1 MTRRRPAALAAL
13 AALLL
18 PLALQVPLAMT
29 GPAHAQ
35 EPPPGCARASE
46 EAPVLV
52 DVRTLAP
59 RAPLTGE
66 QPFQVAG
73 LLVNCGRE
81 PLRDLEVRLGVGA
94 RLDSRSAVGRADDEP
109 VVGSRRLV
117 EPPAQTDL
125 PPGGSTPFDL
135 RLPVADLRL
144 GSTNGVFP
152 LTVQARAKVGDER
165 ARLQVGLAHTFL
177 PWFPDGA
184 VAPTRLAWLLP
195 LVDEPRTAPG
205 GVLLDDALDGLLE
218 DDPARPGRLHRA
230 LQSGVT
236 GGAAACD
243 PPAQPSAD
251 AAADRAAGDSTAGDR
266 ASGDGATEDSATG
279 DSAGGDSAGGNS
291 AGGDSAGGNGST
303 GDSPTGATAA
313 ECRRAAVPLTYAVD
327 PDLLATVETMARP
340 HAVLTRGARAAR
352 PPSDNA
358 RQWLASLRAATA
370 AGSDVLALPYG
381 DPDVVALSRSA
392 SPVRDDVEGLRRLGG
407 AVTKDLLGADPL
419 GSIAW
424 VPPGPLGGSVDALAG
439 GQVQTLLLDEGALPE
454 ADRFQDRTPNA
465 RTTLPTRIADVGA
478 LVADQPLSGL
488 LEPDPTAPGWQGAR
502 LAGQRWIAEVAALA
516 AERPSTSRTIVV
528 APRRRADLDPSIVA
542 GAVADT
548 GRLPF
553 LCPVALAAAAA
564 GTERCRPPTS
574 GPADTQPPVRSD
586 PRGPAR
592 QGTEDDLELSAEQ
605 VRGLEEVRE
614 ASDQFT
620 DQVLIA
626 DSQAAKDTKARL
638 LRARG
643 RAASTAWRDDP
654 AGGRRLLGLL
664 ADDVAVLRGK
674 VRLLSSPVLLTGTV
688 RTVPLT
694 VQNELE
700 QPVNVG
706 VGLPTSEAARLESS
720 DAALQVVPPQTAV
733 DVQVRVEAR
742 TSGRFTVQATL
753 LDAEGRPF
761 GQQVPLEVRSTQYG
775 RVAVAVTGVAAA
787 VLMVAAGVRLV
798 RRALGRRSTAP
809 DSLAA

>member
-1 MTRRRPAALAAL
+1 MNRCRPAALAVL

-18 PLALQVPLAMT
+18 PLAAG
-29 GPAHAQ
+29 GPAGAQ
-35 EPPPGCARASE
+35 QPPPGCAGASE
-46 EAPVLV
+46 EAPVRV
-52 DVRTLAP
+52 EVSTLAP
-59 RAPLTGE
+59 RAPQRAA

-73 LLVNCGRE
+73 RLVNCGRE
-81 PLRDLEVRLGVGA
+81 ALRDLELRLGIGP
-94 RLDSRSAVGRADDEP
+94 RLDSRSAVRRADEEP

-117 EPPAQTDL
+117 QQPPQTDL
-125 PPGGSTPFDL
+125 APGASTPFDL
-135 RLPVADLRL
+135 RLPVSALRL
-144 GSTNGVFP
+144 GSTNGVFL
-152 LTVQARAKVGDER
+152 LTVQVRARVGAESV
-165 ARLQVGLAHTFL
+165 RLQVGLAHTFV
-177 PWFPDGA
+177 PWFPDGPI
-184 VAPTRLAWLLP
+184 APTRLAWVLP
-195 LVDEPRTAPG
+195 LVDEPHLGPG
-205 GVLLDDALDGLLE
+205 EVLLDDDLDALLE
-218 DDPARPGRLHRA
+218 DDVSRPGRLHRA

-236 GGAAACD
+236 GGAGACD
-243 PPAQPSAD
+243 PPAEPFEGGV
-251 AAADRAAGDSTAGDR
+251 RDS
-266 ASGDGATEDSATG
+266 
-279 DSAGGDSAGGNS
+279 
-291 AGGDSAGGNGST
+291 ST
-303 GDSPTGATAA
+303 G
-313 ECRRAAVPLTYAVD
+313 CRTAAVPMTYALD
-327 PDLLATVETMARP
+327 PDLLSTVETMARP
-340 HAVLTRGARAAR
+340 YTVLTRGTRVAR
-352 PPSDNA
+352 PASENA
-358 RQWLASLRAATA
+358 GRWLAELRAATA
-370 AGSDVLALPYG
+370 AGADVLALPYG

-392 SPVRDDVEGLRRLGG
+392 SPVRDDVEALRRLGG
-407 AVTKDLLGADPL
+407 AVTRSLLGAEPL
-419 GSIAW
+419 RSVAW

-454 ADRFQDRTPNA
+454 ADRFSDRTPNA

-478 LVADQPLSGL
+478 LVADEALSRL
-488 LEPDPTAPGWQGAR
+488 LEPDPLAPGWQGAR

-528 APRRRADLDPSIVA
+528 APRRRADLIPSIVA

-564 GTERCRPPTS
+564 GSEQCAPANA
-574 GPADTQPPVRSD
+574 GPLDVQPPAGSD
-586 PRGPAR
+586 RRGPAR

-605 VRGLEEVRE
+605 VRGLGQVRE

-626 DSQAAKDTKARL
+626 DSQPAKDTKARL

-654 AGGRRLLGLL
+654 AGGRQLL
-664 ADDVAVLRGK
+664 ALLDADVAALRGK
-674 VRLLSSPVLLTGTV
+674 VRLLSSPVLLTGSI

-694 VQNELE
+694 VQNELD

-720 DAALQVVPPQTAV
+720 QAALQVVPPQTAV

-761 GQQVPLEVRSTQYG
+761 GDQVPLEVRSTQYG
-775 RVAVAVTGVAAA
+775 RVAVAVTAVAAA
-787 VLMVAAGVRLV
+787 VLMVAAGLRIV
-798 RRALGRRSTAP
+798 RRALGRRR
-809 DSLAA
+809 AAAGSVPA